1 MILAEKTYQSTIHF
15 IMKKITSY
23 LFFSV
28 ILVTSLLA
36 QPEKIPYL
44 GDKPGTFEILSR
56 TNYSMYQKFTPA
68 EMAANMENL
77 KKLVAIVREN
87 PVLADIKGFMGRARI
102 YDLSNTQRCNYGVPA
117 RVSFEFSDYTF
128 VKGKIV
134 FNTIEPPEWSVLVN
148 HMSGYW
154 NGFNTEKC
162 MFTVPFKKETIAP
175 GIDVYDGV
183 TYVIYD
189 PSRPPYWV
197 PVTVEEG
204 FAIAR
209 EEAKKEKD
217 EISAKYLNE
226 FLEKEWAAISPANL
240 KSQAYYGGGISRV
253 SDSSGLGDQKNL
265 FPAIVKVNP
274 EYWNKSLPKSA
285 IQFIVLTISMDKK
298 YLQREYESCVKHKYY
313 GEPCNLERFL
323 VSYDE
328 EDIKK
333 LTQFIGK

>member
-1 MILAEKTYQSTIHF
+1 
-15 IMKKITSY
+15 MKKAFLLLI
-23 LFFSV
+23 LFKFLTAS
-28 ILVTSLLA
+28 SFA

-44 GDKPGTFEILSR
+44 GDKPGAFEILAR

-68 EMAANMENL
+68 EMAANMERI
-77 KKLVAIVREN
+77 KELVAIVRQD

-102 YDLSNTQRCNYGVPA
+102 YDISNAQKCNYGVPA
-117 RVSFEFSDYTF
+117 RVSFEFSDYAY
-128 VKGKIV
+128 VKGKIT
-134 FNTIEPPEWSVLVN
+134 FNTIEPPEWSILLN

-162 MFTVPFKKETIAP
+162 MFTIPANKRTIAP
-175 GIDVYDGV
+175 GVDVYDNV

-197 PVTVEEG
+197 PVTVEEA
-204 FAIAR
+204 FAVAR

-240 KSQAYYGGGISRV
+240 KNQAYYGGGISRV
-253 SDSSGLGDQKNL
+253 TDAPGMDGQNNL
-265 FPAIVKVNP
+265 FPPIVKVNP
-274 EYWNKSLPKSA
+274 DYWSKNLPKSA

-298 YLQREYESCVKHKYY
+298 NLQREYESSLKHQYY
-313 GEPCNLERFL
+313 GETCSLPRFM

-333 LTQFIGK
+333 LTQLIGK